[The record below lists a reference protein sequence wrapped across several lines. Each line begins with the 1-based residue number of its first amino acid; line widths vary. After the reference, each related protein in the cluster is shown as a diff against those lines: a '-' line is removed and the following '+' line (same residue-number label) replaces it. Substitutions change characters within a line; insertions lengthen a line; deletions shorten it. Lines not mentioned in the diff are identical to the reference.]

1 MSNPVD
7 RPRTTCVYCGRR
19 ITPPNHGGRCDP
31 LRRFVR
37 GLACAKHAA
46 LVLLDHY
53 AYGRPQPW

>member
-1 MSNPVD
+1 MD